1 MDAEFNIPVNTEEG
15 YSPEAIANLDR
26 AVEEFAEDLL
36 KIKPEDANV
45 MVFRTLAITMKGRK
59 RRIGDL
65 GNVNLIFDWS
75 LLLFFTILS
84 VIGIYFGIY
93 LTRFIEGKSL
103 KKGFGWFVL
112 IMAFIILFKEIL

>member
-1 MDAEFNIPVNTEEG
+1 MDTELNIPVNNEEG

-65 GNVNLIFDWS
+65 GNVESPEDPMKIELM
-75 LLLFFTILS
+75 
-84 VIGIYFGIY
+84 IYNKEQ
-93 LTRFIEGKSL
+93 IE
-103 KKGFGWFVL
+103 
-112 IMAFIILFKEIL
+112 EILESVSYTHLTLPTKRIV